1 MPGLLVSPS
10 ILIVMIRTN
19 HVIYNTHVVMDSSRD
34 VPVQREYFTH
44 ESLIQWVT
52 AEGESSWMPSFGDNF
67 FVSIVK
73 TEFAIRADVSWMS
86 VSGFC
91 KRERALTA
99 LHALCPLNYL
109 VDPYCYWGYR
119 CLYSLY
125 VKFRKFWVLTKPSW
139 HEFTAE
145 LSHDRCQLYH
155 RCASTS
161 SLVLLAT
168 VVELFLER
176 LLPSGD
182 QERWPMSSLPL
193 LHGWGF

>member
-10 ILIVMIRTN
+10 ISIVMIRTS

-34 VPVQREYFTH
+34 VPVQREYFLH

-52 AEGESSWMPSFGDNF
+52 AEGESSWMPSFGYNF

-73 TEFAIRADVSWMS
+73 TEFVIRADANWMS

-99 LHALCPLNYL
+99 LHALCPLDCL
-109 VDPYCYWGYR
+109 VDPYCFWGYH
-119 CLYSLY
+119 CLCSFY
-125 VKFRKFWVLTKPSW
+125 VKCKKIWVLTKPSW
-139 HEFTAE
+139 HELSAE
-145 LSHDRCQLYH
+145 LSHDRSYFFQ
-155 RCASTS
+155 RCPSTS

-176 LLPSGD
+176 LLASGD
-182 QERWPMSSLPL
+182 QERWPMGCLPL
-193 LHGWGF
+193 LHGWGL